1 MGGRRKNAQD
11 IFDEYFYG
19 KQTYAQLAEKYGCS
33 EKTIRRYIDKV
44 NPRRKTDFG
53 MVANVVMDTTY
64 FGKGFGVM
72 VFKNTLDGCVL
83 LTKFVSHETVKGYL
97 DGISEIV
104 SRGISVQSII
114 CDGKKG
120 VVNAFADIPVQ
131 TCQFHQIKTVT
142 TYLTRKPKLQASIE
156 LRILSLCLTDITKEE
171 FNSRLDR
178 WFEKWKHV
186 LNERTINEETG
197 KSHYTHKKLRSAYR
211 SLVTNLP
218 HLFVFEEWRELDIP
232 NTTNSLDGLFAD
244 LKNKLR
250 NHNGLSTSRKKK
262 LIDEFF
268 KA

>member
-1 MGGRRKNAQD
+1 MERKNAQK

-19 KQTYAQLAEKYGCS
+19 KQTYKQLSEKYGCS

-44 NPRRKTDFG
+44 EPRRKTDFYR
-53 MVANVVMDTTY
+53 VANVVMDTTY
-64 FGKGFGVM
+64 FGRDFGVM
-72 VFKNTLDGCVL
+72 VFKNSLDGCVL
-83 LTKFVSHETVKGYL
+83 LTKFVKHETVRGYL
-97 DGISEIV
+97 EGISEIV
-104 SRGISVQSII
+104 SRGISVQAIV

-120 VVNAFADIPVQ
+120 VVNAFGDIPVQ
-131 TCQFHQIKTVT
+131 MCQFHQVKTVT

-156 LRILSLCLTDITKEE
+156 LRNISLCLTNATKDV
-171 FNSRLDR
+171 FLSRLNK

-186 LNERTINEETG
+186 LNERTVNEVTG

-218 HLFVFEEWRELDIP
+218 HLFVCEEWKELDIP

>member
-53 MVANVVMDTTY
+53 RVANVVMDTTY
-64 FGKGFGVM
+64 FGKEFSVM
-72 VFKNTLDGCVL
+72 VFKNT
-83 LTKFVSHETVKGYL
+83 
-97 DGISEIV
+97 
-104 SRGISVQSII
+104 
-114 CDGKKG
+114 
-120 VVNAFADIPVQ
+120 
-131 TCQFHQIKTVT
+131 
-142 TYLTRKPKLQASIE
+142 
-156 LRILSLCLTDITKEE
+156 
-171 FNSRLDR
+171 
-178 WFEKWKHV
+178 
-186 LNERTINEETG
+186 
-197 KSHYTHKKLRSAYR
+197 
-211 SLVTNLP
+211 
-218 HLFVFEEWRELDIP
+218 
-232 NTTNSLDGLFAD
+232 LDGLFAD